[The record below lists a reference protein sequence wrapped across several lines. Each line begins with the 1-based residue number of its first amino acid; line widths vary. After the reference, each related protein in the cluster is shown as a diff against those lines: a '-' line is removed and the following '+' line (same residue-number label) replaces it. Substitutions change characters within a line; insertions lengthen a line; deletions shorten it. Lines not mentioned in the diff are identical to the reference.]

1 MTRQDVKEKL
11 MRFNRIFKDTD
22 QTYREVAHFFGL
34 SDSAFWILYLLR
46 ESDRS
51 YTQSSVCEEISLSR
65 QTVHSALKNLQKEGY
80 IVLKSEEGNRKNKR
94 LCLTDQGSQL
104 AEKTVDRVLEAE
116 LDALEQFSETELEQ
130 FLTLYAKYGQ
140 CFHREAE
147 RSLFSAGDRA
157 GGAV

>member
-11 MRFNRIFKDTD
+11 LRFNRIFKDTD
-22 QTYREVAHFFGL
+22 QTYHEVAHFFGL

-94 LCLTDQGSQL
+94 LCLTEQ
-104 AEKTVDRVLEAE
+104 EAE